1 MSPYSAPTVT
11 SVTSVLYDRLKQDQ
25 RISMCIPARNE
36 AETIGPLLRELL
48 NHRVITEGLIDEV
61 IVIDDRSDDDTALIA
76 SQCGA
81 TVWSSSDWMGRFG
94 PSRGKGDAMWRS
106 VAASTGE
113 IIVWCD
119 ADLSNFDPSMMW
131 ELLRPMLLDDEL
143 LLVKGYFDRNAE
155 GTVGGG
161 RVTELAARPLLSV
174 LFPDLAG
181 IRQPLSGMAA
191 IRRSAAEALSF
202 EADYGVDVGL
212 LIGVY
217 QRFGRE
223 SIGEADLGPIDHRH
237 RPLIELGA
245 MAASVQRAIL
255 RRAGVIEEK
264 PTMLSPPVRPS
275 LETVA
280 GYRRARHR
288 SLVRPA

>member
-1 MSPYSAPTVT
+1 MSTY

-25 RISMCIPARNE
+25 RISLCIPARNE
-36 AETIGPLLRELL
+36 ADTIGLLLRKLFD
-48 NHRVITEGLIDEV
+48 HRVIIDGLIDEV

-76 SQCGA
+76 AECGA

-119 ADLSNFDPSMMW
+119 ADLSDFDPSMMW
-131 ELLRPMLLDDEL
+131 ELLRPMLLDEDL
-143 LLVKGYFDRNAE
+143 LLVKGYFDRN
-155 GTVGGG
+155 GDGVIGGG

-202 EADYGVDVGL
+202 EADYGIDVGL
-212 LIGVY
+212 LIGMY
-217 QRFGRE
+217 QRFGRNA
-223 SIGEADLGPIDHRH
+223 IGEADLGPIEHRH
-237 RPLIELGA
+237 RPLQELGA

-255 RRAGVIEEK
+255 RRSGVIAEQ
-264 PTMLSPPVRPS
+264 PAVFMPPIRPS
-275 LETVA
+275 LETVT

-288 SLVRPA
+288 ALTRPA